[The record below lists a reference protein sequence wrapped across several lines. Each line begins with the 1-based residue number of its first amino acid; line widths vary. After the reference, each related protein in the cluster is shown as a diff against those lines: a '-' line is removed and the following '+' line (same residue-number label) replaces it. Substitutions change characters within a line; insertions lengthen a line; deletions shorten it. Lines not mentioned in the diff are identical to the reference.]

1 LKFSNL
7 QRTELVGIIASA
19 LLVISLFVPWFDLAH
34 TQERINQEAWIC
46 GTGEY
51 ECTGWATFPIGRWL
65 FLAAAAAPV
74 LLAYFIVRE
83 EKGKY
88 PTGEFTMTVGFIII
102 VLVVF
107 NGILDKP
114 GDSIDQI
121 GISLAAGYWMALGA
135 GVLMAAAG
143 AFRSV
148 EQGGGAGRRP
158 PGTF

>member
-1 LKFSNL
+1 MKFSNL
-7 QRTELVGIIASA
+7 QRTEVLGILSSV
-19 LLVISLFVPWFDLAH
+19 LLVISLFVPWFDLAE
-34 TQERINQEAWIC
+34 TPERVAQEAWIC
-46 GTGEY
+46 GANEY
-51 ECTGWATFPIGRWL
+51 SCTGWATFPIGRWL

-74 LLAYFIVRE
+74 ILAYFIVRSQ
-83 EKGKY
+83 KGKY
-88 PTGEFTMTVGFIII
+88 PTGEFTMTVGFIVI

-121 GISLAAGYWMALGA
+121 GISLDFGYWMALGA
-135 GVLMAAAG
+135 GILMAIAG

>member
-7 QRTELVGIIASA
+7 QRTELVGVVASV
-19 LLVISLFVPWFDLAH
+19 LLVISLFIPWFDLAK
-34 TQERINQEAWIC
+34 TPERISQQAWIC

-51 ECTGWATFPIGRWL
+51 HCDAWSTFPIGRWL

-74 LLAYFIVRE
+74 ILAYFIVRE

-88 PTGEFTMTVGFIII
+88 PTGEFTMTVGFIVI
-102 VLVVF
+102 VLVIF
-107 NGILDKP
+107 NGILQKP
-114 GDSIDQI
+114 GESVDQI
-121 GISLAAGYWMALGA
+121 GISLALGYWLALIA
-135 GVLMAAAG
+135 GVLMAGAG

>member
-1 LKFSNL
+1 MHFGNL
-7 QRTELVGIIASA
+7 QRTELVGILSSI
-19 LLVISLFVPWFDLAH
+19 LLVVSLFVPWFDLAQ
-34 TQERINQEAWIC
+34 TPERVNQEAWIC
-46 GTGEY
+46 GANEY
-51 ECTGWATFPIGRWL
+51 SCDAWSTFPIGRWL

-74 LLAYFIVRE
+74 ILAYFIVRE

-88 PTGEFTMTVGFIII
+88 PTGEFTMTVGFIVI

-107 NGILDKP
+107 NGIIQKP
-114 GDSIDQI
+114 GESIDEI
-121 GISLAAGYWMALGA
+121 GISLDTGYWMALAA
-135 GVLMAAAG
+135 GILMSIAG

>member
-1 LKFSNL
+1 MHFGNL
-7 QRTELVGIIASA
+7 QRTVLVGILSSI
-19 LLVISLFVPWFDLAH
+19 LLVASLFVPWFELAD
-34 TQERINQEAWIC
+34 TAERRNQEAWIC
-46 GTGEY
+46 GTGDLS
-51 ECTGWATFPIGRWL
+51 CTGWETFPIGRWL
-65 FLAAAAAPV
+65 FIAAAAAPV
-74 LLAYFIVRE
+74 ILAYFIVRAQ
-83 EKGKY
+83 KGKY
-88 PTGEFTMTVGFIII
+88 PTGEFTMTVGFIVI

-121 GISLAAGYWMALGA
+121 GISLTTGYWMALGA
-135 GVLMAAAG
+135 GVLMSAAG

>member
-1 LKFSNL
+1 MHFGNL
-7 QRTELVGIIASA
+7 QRTELVGILSSI
-19 LLVISLFVPWFDLAH
+19 LLTVSLFIPWFDLAE
-34 TQERINQEAWIC
+34 TPERVNQQAWIC
-46 GTGEY
+46 GTNVY
-51 ECTGWATFPIGRWL
+51 SCDAWSTFPIGRWL

-74 LLAYFIVRE
+74 ILAYFIVRAQ
-83 EKGKY
+83 KGKY
-88 PTGEFTMTVGFIII
+88 PTGEFTMTVGFIVI

-107 NGILDKP
+107 NGILKKP

-121 GISLAAGYWMALGA
+121 GISLDTGYWMALIA
-135 GVLMAAAG
+135 GILMAAAG

>member
-1 LKFSNL
+1 MHFGNL
-7 QRTELVGIIASA
+7 QRTELVGILSSI
-19 LLVISLFVPWFDLAH
+19 LLVASLFVPWFDLAQ
-34 TQERINQEAWIC
+34 TEERINQEAWIC
-46 GTGEY
+46 GAGDYT
-51 ECTGWATFPIGRWL
+51 CTGWETFPLGRWL
-65 FLAAAAAPV
+65 FIAAAAAPV
-74 LLAYFIVRE
+74 ILAYFIVRAQ
-83 EKGKY
+83 KGKY
-88 PTGEFTMTVGFIII
+88 PTGEFTMTVGFIVI

-121 GISLAAGYWMALGA
+121 GISLNVGYWMALGA

>member
-1 LKFSNL
+1 MHFGNL
-7 QRTELVGIIASA
+7 QKTELVGILSSI
-19 LLVISLFVPWFDLAH
+19 LLVASLFVPWFDLAD
-34 TQERINQEAWIC
+34 TEERRNQEAWIC
-46 GTGEY
+46 GTGDLS
-51 ECTGWATFPIGRWL
+51 CTGWETFPIGRWL
-65 FLAAAAAPV
+65 FIAAAAAPV
-74 LLAYFIVRE
+74 ILAYFIVRAQ
-83 EKGKY
+83 KGKY
-88 PTGEFTMTVGFIII
+88 PTGEFTMTVGFIVI

-121 GISLAAGYWMALGA
+121 GISLNTGYWMALGA
-135 GVLMAAAG
+135 GILMAAAG

>member
-1 LKFSNL
+1 MKFSNL
-7 QRTELVGIIASA
+7 QRTELVGILASA
-19 LLVISLFVPWFDLAH
+19 LLVVSLFVPWFDLAQ
-34 TQERINQEAWIC
+34 TQERVNQEAWIC
-46 GTGEY
+46 GADVY
-51 ECTGWATFPIGRWL
+51 SCNGWDTFPIGRWL

-74 LLAYFIVRE
+74 ILAYFIVRE

-88 PTGEFTMTVGFIII
+88 PTGEFTMTVGFIVI

-121 GISLAAGYWMALGA
+121 GISLTTGYWMALGA
-135 GVLMAAAG
+135 GILMAAAG